1 MPKTNYDVFIGK
13 IIDIA
18 FQLVCP
24 LCIHWKNYMTSILH
38 SIGVHPNPLIAEKHS
53 GRALIRLPRTIFH

>member
-38 SIGVHPNPLIAEKHS
+38 SIAVCT
-53 GRALIRLPRTIFH
+53 RTHLLQKSIQGGP